1 MLGEKMSSNE
11 EIDLLDF
18 IKYAFNKYLLISFIV
33 FFCIVIGGVFCYINN
48 DKVTLT
54 LDITPKVYSPFFYTS
69 CNDDVECRNEIF
81 KTLLVSRV
89 DSRFSVNEN
98 KKSNTLNLKAL
109 VSRNEANEIENSL
122 LSLNAALNAWYA
134 DDVDN
139 VLQELNVR
147 HADNKSTE
155 TLSRAYLITVAT
167 KRYLDKG
174 DIVII
179 SEPVVVARYNT
190 TMVLLLSALV
200 GLIFSLL
207 LVMLSYH
214 NRQEENKCIN
224 CQFNIK

>member
-18 IKYAFNKYLLISFIV
+18 IRYAFNKYLLISFIV

-69 CNDDVECRNEIF
+69 CNDD
-81 KTLLVSRV
+81 VSRV

-139 VLQELNVR
+139 VLQELNAR

-155 TLSRAYLITVAT
+155 TLSRVYLITVAT

>member
-1 MLGEKMSSNE
+1 M
-11 EIDLLDF
+11 
-18 IKYAFNKYLLISFIV
+18 
-33 FFCIVIGGVFCYINN
+33 
-48 DKVTLT
+48 
-54 LDITPKVYSPFFYTS
+54 
-69 CNDDVECRNEIF
+69 
-81 KTLLVSRV
+81 SRV

-139 VLQELNVR
+139 VLQELNAR

>member
-1 MLGEKMSSNE
+1 MSSNE

-69 CNDDVECRNEIF
+69 CNDYVECRNEIF

-139 VLQELNVR
+139 VLQELNAR

-155 TLSRAYLITVAT
+155 TLSRAYLIAVAT

>member
-1 MLGEKMSSNE
+1 MWGEKMSSNE

-69 CNDDVECRNEIF
+69 CNDDVECRSEIF

-139 VLQELNVR
+139 VLQELNAR

-155 TLSRAYLITVAT
+155 TLSRAYLIAVAT

>member
-1 MLGEKMSSNE
+1 M
-11 EIDLLDF
+11 
-18 IKYAFNKYLLISFIV
+18 
-33 FFCIVIGGVFCYINN
+33 
-48 DKVTLT
+48 
-54 LDITPKVYSPFFYTS
+54 
-69 CNDDVECRNEIF
+69 
-81 KTLLVSRV
+81 
-89 DSRFSVNEN
+89 
-98 KKSNTLNLKAL
+98 

-139 VLQELNVR
+139 VLQELNAR

-155 TLSRAYLITVAT
+155 TLSRAYLIAVAT

>member
-1 MLGEKMSSNE
+1 MWGEKMSSNE

-69 CNDDVECRNEIF
+69 CNDYVECRNEIF

-139 VLQELNVR
+139 VLQELNAR

-155 TLSRAYLITVAT
+155 TLSRAYLIAVAT

>member
-1 MLGEKMSSNE
+1 MSSNE

-69 CNDDVECRNEIF
+69 FNDDVECRNEIF

-139 VLQELNVR
+139 VLQELNAR

>member
-1 MLGEKMSSNE
+1 M
-11 EIDLLDF
+11 
-18 IKYAFNKYLLISFIV
+18 
-33 FFCIVIGGVFCYINN
+33 
-48 DKVTLT
+48 
-54 LDITPKVYSPFFYTS
+54 
-69 CNDDVECRNEIF
+69 
-81 KTLLVSRV
+81 
-89 DSRFSVNEN
+89 
-98 KKSNTLNLKAL
+98 
-109 VSRNEANEIENSL
+109 
-122 LSLNAALNAWYA
+122 
-134 DDVDN
+134 
-139 VLQELNVR
+139 
-147 HADNKSTE
+147 
-155 TLSRAYLITVAT
+155 AT